1 MGTNSDSFV
10 EYLAKAA
17 FAGVPSADYGSMFT
31 QLYSALLNHSQRGDY
46 FLDAQMSSGATTSA
60 IHTSLANFFPGLR
73 AQIGDMD
80 GAERQLHVL
89 QDEARCGCFRRESG
103 VAYIALR
110 DGFVTQVDC
119 LTFRTQTRMGK
130 RDDVVNAVECR

>member
-1 MGTNSDSFV
+1 LTRHAAAVAAAPF
-10 EYLAKAA
+10 LA
-17 FAGVPSADYGSMFT
+17 V
-31 QLYSALLNHSQRGDY
+31 
-46 FLDAQMSSGATTSA
+46 
-60 IHTSLANFFPGLR
+60 
-73 AQIGDMD
+73 
-80 GAERQLHVL
+80 RQLHVL

>member
-89 QDEARCGCFRRESG
+89 HAVWNSFGGMCPAPLTVARGLGFWFG
-103 VAYIALR
+103 V
-110 DGFVTQVDC
+110 
-119 LTFRTQTRMGK
+119 
-130 RDDVVNAVECR
+130 